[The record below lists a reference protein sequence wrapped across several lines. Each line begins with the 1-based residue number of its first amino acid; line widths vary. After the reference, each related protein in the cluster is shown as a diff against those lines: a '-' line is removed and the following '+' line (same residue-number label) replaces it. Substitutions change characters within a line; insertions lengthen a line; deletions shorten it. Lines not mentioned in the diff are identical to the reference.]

1 MTREEAIAVLEES
14 KRQNEIMRDN
24 PTTFWAS
31 YQIADGIK
39 NTKRRIDAL
48 DAALTALRPVSR
60 EQVERIRGEWVA
72 KHRHWGGFRRV
83 TGVDDMGERRTITI
97 DERCEYDDRYCSK
110 CGKRSLYNFLNFCGY
125 CGAPMTDEAVEMV
138 MERVEALKDE

>member
-1 MTREEAIAVLEES
+1 MTWEEAIELLCYGDWLNVISEHIGKQDTE
-14 KRQNEIMRDN
+14 R
-24 PTTFWAS
+24 
-31 YQIADGIK
+31 IAKAMCIIG
-39 NTKRRIDAL
+39 N
-48 DAALTALRPVSR
+48 ALRPISR
-60 EQVERIRGEWVA
+60 EKVERIRGEWVA

-125 CGAPMTDEAVEMV
+125 CGAPMTDEAVDM
-138 MERVEALKDE
+138 MLERWKEALDENT